1 MRTARFYWQILKT
14 NCKETSMNEI
24 KCVKRIAQSSVC
36 TKQYDQ
42 KFNLK
47 ILVKRKKT
55 IPVLSGEPDK

>member
-1 MRTARFYWQILKT
+1 
-14 NCKETSMNEI
+14 MNEI